1 MAYIWGQARDQK
13 YTRRKKETI
22 TNGFLLIFLLI
33 TNFVLVRLS

>member
-1 MAYIWGQARDQK
+1 MAYNGGGRDKK
-13 YTRRKKETI
+13 YTRRNKETI